1 MVRIKERYLLVN
13 ILYPPTTPKDH
24 AGPGVPDFVLLH
36 QPTTDRLTAGS
47 LMRGLQAEIA
57 DLFGDYGSGA
67 TGATNLSVKYLSN
80 ATSTFILKIKRAHYR
95 LVWAALTSMSVV
107 PVKTGQARPCV
118 FKVVRV
124 SGTIRKAEEEAI
136 RQARQLVLAAK
147 MAQTTGQA
155 GASSMAVTL
164 PSLDDAYDVAA
175 DALMLDIDN
184 TSEDDSDD
192 TDGS

>member
-1 MVRIKERYLLVN
+1 M
-13 ILYPPTTPKDH
+13 
-24 AGPGVPDFVLLH
+24 
-36 QPTTDRLTAGS
+36 
-47 LMRGLQAEIA
+47 
-57 DLFGDYGSGA
+57 
-67 TGATNLSVKYLSN
+67 SN

-95 LVWAALTSMSVV
+95 LVWAALTSMSCV
-107 PVKTGQARPCV
+107 PVKTGQGKPCV

-147 MAQTTGQA
+147 AAQTASQT
-155 GASSMAVTL
+155 GASSSAAPF
-164 PSLDDAYDVAA
+164 PSLDGAYDAAA

-184 TSEDDSDD
+184 ASEDESDD